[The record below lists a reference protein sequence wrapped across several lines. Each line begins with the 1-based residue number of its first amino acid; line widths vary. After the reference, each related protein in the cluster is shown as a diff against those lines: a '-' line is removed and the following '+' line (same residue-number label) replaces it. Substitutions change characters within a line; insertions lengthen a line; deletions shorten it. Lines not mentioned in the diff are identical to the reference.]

1 MGQDET
7 RVHQCFSKYRYVY
20 VHIYIDEKHTTYIVF
35 ICIIKQE
42 NIIFIPDTGVG
53 LGKPRDD
60 IVASPLY
67 PTVVVETPA
76 TPLEPLNGP
85 ALAVSSWL

>member
-1 MGQDET
+1 M
-7 RVHQCFSKYRYVY
+7 Y
-20 VHIYIDEKHTTYIVF
+20 IYIDEKHTTYIVF

-53 LGKPRDD
+53 LDKPSAD

-67 PTVVVETPA
+67 PTVAVETPA
-76 TPLEPLNGP
+76 TTRVQYSTLYAASKQVRP
-85 ALAVSSWL
+85 

>member
-1 MGQDET
+1 MKQESTSVFPKIDMYMYIY
-7 RVHQCFSKYRYVY
+7 RWKKY
-20 VHIYIDEKHTTYIVF
+20 TTYIVF

-53 LGKPRDD
+53 LGKPRGD

-76 TPLEPLNGP
+76 TPPTTRVQYPTLYAASIQVRP
-85 ALAVSSWL
+85 